1 MTNVEIFPIDYFN
14 LEDIESDT
22 TNSCYNFPCKHDRDY
37 ETMYPPG
44 SEEYKMAR
52 KRRQNRESAV
62 RIRARKKLE
71 ECQIFT
77 SLDVLKETTG
87 KLKVENAQLKSENEV
102 LKHQIAMLKKLASKP
117 TEETLEVLDAKPR
130 GKGFA
135 KSIIAVLIV
144 AMICVVNVEETQSVS
159 SGERKAASVEDG
171 FGAKPVVLAV
181 LAMICALCVHFV
193 FKG

>member
-1 MTNVEIFPIDYFN
+1 MTNLELFPIDYLD

-22 TNSCYNFPCKHDRDY
+22 TNSCYNFPCKHDRDD

-44 SEEYKMAR
+44 SEEYKKAR

-87 KLKVENAQLKSENEV
+87 KLKVENAQLRSENEV
-102 LKHQIAMLKKLASKP
+102 LKHQIAMLKKLANKSP
-117 TEETLEVLDAKPR
+117 EETEKPLENKPK
-130 GKGFA
+130 GKSFA
-135 KSIIAVLIV
+135 KSVIAVVIV
-144 AMICVVNVEETQSVS
+144 AMICVVNFEEPQSVS
-159 SGERKAASVEDG
+159 TGERKQASIDDG
-171 FGAKPVVLAV
+171 FGAKPVVLSV
-181 LAMICALCVHFV
+181 LALICALCVHFV

>member
-1 MTNVEIFPIDYFN
+1 MTNVELLPIDYLD

-22 TNSCYNFPCKHDRDY
+22 TNSCYNFPCKHNRED

-44 SEEYKMAR
+44 SEEYKKAR

-62 RIRARKKLE
+62 RIRARKKLD

-102 LKHQIAMLKKLASKP
+102 LKHQIAMLKKLADKSQEDIVDVPNSKP
-117 TEETLEVLDAKPR
+117 K

-135 KSIIAVLIV
+135 KSIVAVLVV
-144 AMICVVNVEETQSVS
+144 AMICVVNLEEPQSVS
-159 SGERKAASVEDG
+159 SGERKVVSVEDG

-181 LAMICALCVHFV
+181 LAMMCAVCVHYV